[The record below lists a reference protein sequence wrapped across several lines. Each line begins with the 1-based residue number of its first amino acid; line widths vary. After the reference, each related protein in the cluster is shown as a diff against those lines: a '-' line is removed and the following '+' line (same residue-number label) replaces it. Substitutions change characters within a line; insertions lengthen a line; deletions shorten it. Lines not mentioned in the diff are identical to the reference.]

1 VITLIYRLS
10 YVSALLIDNK
20 QDIVLVVPPNSEVVN
35 ANLFTKLDTDLNKE
49 QMMILS
55 GDNDTVSG
63 IDIL

>member
-1 VITLIYRLS
+1 MITLIYRLS